1 LNERNPEFMDVSKR
15 LKDLLTSKE
24 TLVMPDAY
32 DPISARIIEQAG
44 FKAVQC
50 SGYSFSV
57 AACRK
62 NEIDIGLKESL
73 AITAGIVQA
82 VSVPVM
88 ADGEDGFGGVE
99 QIPNTIE
106 GYVRI
111 GTAGVNLEDQVLDGQ
126 PGARV
131 VDAAMMQAKIRTAK
145 KAARVAG
152 NPDLVINGRTDAL
165 RTFPSKKDG
174 LNEAVRRG
182 NLYLEAGADLVFVT
196 GVSTL
201 EEVGVLV
208 KGIQGPV
215 SIAAGLANNLHAF
228 SINDLKELGVAR
240 VSLPSIAI
248 SASIKA
254 LLQAME
260 ALKSGVFTNLIQ
272 EGRLCTSQD
281 IGRLLPA

>member
-1 LNERNPEFMDVSKR
+1 
-15 LKDLLTSKE
+15 
-24 TLVMPDAY
+24 MPDAY

-62 NEIDIGLKESL
+62 NEIDIGLKENL
-73 AITAGIVQA
+73 ALTAAIVQA

-88 ADGEDGFGGVE
+88 GDGEDGFGGVE

-106 GYVRI
+106 GYVKA
-111 GTAGVNLEDQVLDGQ
+111 GTAGVNLEDQVLDRQ

-131 VDAAMMQAKIRTAK
+131 VDAAVMQEKIRTAK
-145 KAARVAG
+145 KAAKAAG

-165 RTFPSKKDG
+165 RTFTSKKDG

-208 KGIQGPV
+208 KGIKGPV
-215 SIAAGLANNLHAF
+215 SIAAGLANNLQAF
-228 SINDLKELGVAR
+228 SINDLKALGVAR

-248 SASIKA
+248 SANIKA

-260 ALKSGVFTNLIQ
+260 ALKSGVFASLIQ
-272 EGRLCTSQD
+272 EGRLCSAQD
-281 IGRLLPA
+281 IGRLLGA

>member
-1 LNERNPEFMDVSKR
+1 MDVSKR
-15 LKDLLTSKE
+15 LKDLLTGKE

-62 NEIDIGLKESL
+62 NEIDIGLRENL
-73 AITAGIVQA
+73 ALTAAIVQA

-99 QIPNTIE
+99 QVAKTIE
-106 GYVRI
+106 EYVKV
-111 GTAGVNLEDQVLDGQ
+111 GAAGVNLEDQVLDGK
-126 PGARV
+126 PGARI
-131 VDAAMMQAKIRTAK
+131 VDAAVMQEKIRTAK
-145 KAARVAG
+145 RAAKAAG
-152 NPDLVINGRTDAL
+152 NSDLVINGRTDAL
-165 RTFPSKKDG
+165 RTFPSKQDG
-174 LNEAVRRG
+174 LKEAIRRG
-182 NLYLEAGADLVFVT
+182 KLYLEAGADLVFVT

-215 SIAAGLANNLHAF
+215 SIAAGLANNLQAF
-228 SINDLKELGVAR
+228 SINDLKALGVAR

-248 SASIKA
+248 SASIKT

-260 ALKSGVFTNLIQ
+260 ALKSGVFTSLIQ
-272 EGRLCTSQD
+272 EGRLCSAQD
-281 IGRLLPA
+281 IGGLLGT

>member
-1 LNERNPEFMDVSKR
+1 MAIHMNKSQTLR
-15 LKDLLTSKE
+15 DLLSGKA

-32 DPISARIIEQAG
+32 DPISARIIEAAG

-62 NEIDIGLKESL
+62 QEIDVGLEENV
-73 AITAGIVQA
+73 AITARIAAA

-88 ADGEDGFGGVE
+88 ADGEDGFGDVE
-99 QIPNTIE
+99 QVADTIE
-106 GYVRI
+106 RYVKA
-111 GTAGVNLEDQVLDGQ
+111 GAAGVNLEDQVLDGK
-126 PGARV
+126 PGPRV
-131 VDAAMMQAKIRTAK
+131 VDAALMQEKIRTAK
-145 KAARVAG
+145 KAAKPAG

-165 RTFPSKKDG
+165 RSRGSKEEG
-174 LNEAVRRG
+174 LREAIRRG

-201 EEVGVLV
+201 EQVGVLV
-208 KGIQGPV
+208 KEIKGPV
-215 SIAAGLANNLHAF
+215 SVAAGLANNLKAF
-228 SINDLKELGVAR
+228 SISDLKSLGVAR

-260 ALKSGVFTNLIQ
+260 ALKSGVFTGLSE
-272 EGRLCTSQD
+272 EGRLCSPQD
-281 IGRLLPA
+281 IGRLIGA

>member
-1 LNERNPEFMDVSKR
+1 MNGSRR
-15 LKDLLTSKE
+15 LKELLTAKE

-62 NEIDIGLKESL
+62 SEMDIGLNENL
-73 AITAGIVQA
+73 ALTAAIVQA

-99 QIPNTIE
+99 QIPKTIE
-106 GYVRI
+106 GYVKA
-111 GTAGVNLEDQVLDGQ
+111 GTAGVNLEDQILDRR
-126 PGARV
+126 PGVRV
-131 VDAAMMQAKIRTAK
+131 VDAGLMQEKIRKAK
-145 KAARVAG
+145 EAAKAAG

-165 RTFPSKKDG
+165 RTFASRQDG
-174 LNEAVRRG
+174 LKEAVWRG

-196 GVSTL
+196 GVSAL

-215 SIAAGLANNLHAF
+215 SIAAGLPNNLQAF
-228 SINDLKELGVAR
+228 SINDLKALGVAR
-240 VSLPSIAI
+240 VSLPSIGI
-248 SASIKA
+248 SANIKA

-260 ALKSGVFTNLIQ
+260 VLKSGVFTSLIE
-272 EGRLCTSQD
+272 EGRLCSAQD
-281 IGRLLPA
+281 IGRLLGA